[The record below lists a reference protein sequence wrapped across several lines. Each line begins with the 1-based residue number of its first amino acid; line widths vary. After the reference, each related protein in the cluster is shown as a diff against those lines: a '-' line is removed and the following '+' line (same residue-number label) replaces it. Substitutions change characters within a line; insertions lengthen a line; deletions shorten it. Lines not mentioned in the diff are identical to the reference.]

1 MTQFKILI
9 TDDVHPLLLE
19 GLERRG
25 FITDY
30 LPEISLEQTREI
42 IDSYTGLVINSKI
55 KVDSSFFDKA
65 RNLRWIA
72 RLGSGMEIIDAKAA
86 EMHGVRLISAPEGNC
101 NAVAEHALG
110 ALLALFRNLVRADQ
124 EVRKGIWDREKNRGE
139 ELSGKTVGVIGF
151 GHTGSRFVE
160 LLQGLNVKVLV
171 YDKYK
176 QLSSTATRYTVVQ
189 DVSEIQESAD
199 VISLHVPLTAETKYL
214 LDKEFIAKVKHSF
227 YLINTSRGPVVN
239 TKDLLAALHSGKIR
253 GACLDVFENEK
264 PASFNKEESAFYN
277 DLYRLPQVLLSPHI
291 AGWTYQSKQKI
302 ATTILEKLDWIAN
315 EKIL

>member
-1 MTQFKILI
+1 MNKLKILI
-9 TDDVHPLLLE
+9 TDDVHPQLLE
-19 GLERRG
+19 GLELRG
-25 FITDY
+25 YTTDY
-30 LPEISLEQTREI
+30 QPEISLEETRKI
-42 IDSYTGLVINSKI
+42 IGTYTGLVINSKI
-55 KVDSSFFDKA
+55 KVDETFFDQA
-65 RNLRWIA
+65 VNLKWIA
-72 RLGSGMEIIDAKAA
+72 RLGSGMEIIDLKAA
-86 EMHGVRLISAPEGNC
+86 DKYGVRLISAPEGNC

-110 ALLALFRNLVRADQ
+110 ALLSLFRNLPRADR
-124 EVRKGIWDREKNRGE
+124 EVRNGIWDREKNRGE

-176 QLSSTATRYTVVQ
+176 QLSSIPTRYTVVQ
-189 DVSEIQESAD
+189 DASSIQESAD
-199 VISLHVPLTAETKYL
+199 VISLHVPLTTETKYL
-214 LDKEFIAKVKHSF
+214 IDKEFISKVKQSF

-239 TKDLLAALHSGKIR
+239 TMDLLAALHSGKIR

-291 AGWTYQSKQKI
+291 AGWTHQSKQKI
-302 ATTILEKLDWIAN
+302 AATILEKLDRIAN